1 MKQRENAYLQAVRYL
16 PLGLRAAALELTEEA
31 QDCCEELRL
40 RAGRG
45 AFWLAGD
52 VERPLRTEQGPAEV
66 TGEALR
72 RVVELCTQASFHTA
86 LDQFRDGFL
95 PLRGGHRL
103 GLCGTAA
110 LRDGAVINLRA
121 LSSLSLRIARPV
133 PGIGEALLPRL
144 RQDGEVLS
152 TLILSPPGRG
162 KTTLLRDLVRALSVG
177 GKGGPP
183 VRTALADERGE
194 VAALWGGEPQLDV
207 GQADVMDGCPKA
219 AALLMLLRS
228 MNPQVLAADEIT
240 APEDVEAIGMAAN
253 CGAAVLATAHG
264 TGTEDLLRRPLYRR
278 LWEQKVFRRL
288 VTIRVEGGRRRYDVE
303 DLS

>member
-1 MKQRENAYLQAVRYL
+1 MEGPFLEAVRNL
-16 PLGLRAAALELTEEA
+16 PLSLRSAALRLTEAE
-31 QDCCEELRL
+31 QDQCEELRF

-45 AFWLAGD
+45 ACWLAAGRS
-52 VERPLRTEQGPAEV
+52 RPLLAEQGPAEV
-66 TGEALR
+66 TGEDLR

-110 LRDGAVINLRA
+110 VRGGAVVNLRE
-121 LSSLSLRIARPV
+121 LSSLALRIARPV
-133 PGIGEALLPRL
+133 PGVGEALLPRL
-144 RQDGEVLS
+144 RSDGEVLS

-162 KTTLLRDLVRALSVG
+162 KTTLLRDLVRALSTG
-177 GKGGPP
+177 AGSGPP
-183 VRTALADERGE
+183 LRTALADERGE
-194 VAALWGGEPQLDV
+194 VAALWRGVPQLDV

-240 APEDVEAIGMAAN
+240 APEDVEAIAMAAN

-264 TGTEDLLRRPLYRR
+264 AGVENLLRRPLYQR

-288 VTIRVEGGRRRYDVE
+288 VTIRMEGGRRCYEVE
-303 DLS
+303 ALS